1 MTVARKDHPL
11 IQEAAKESGKTVDQV
26 MNFIGN
32 YRKSK
37 GGSKRRPPPDTMER
51 KRRITGYHEY
61 YREQL
66 PRKRANQEFSLA
78 GANRE
83 IGESWKNLT
92 DEEKEGYNKAAER
105 RRGKETKVKTW
116 SEVTKKLKQLEKL
129 SEELDELGVEA
140 LMVTLYNG
148 RIRAFGSQKD
158 VVKDEKFGGYIEN
171 QLKAAEHQRKAAQC
185 LTMDRRQRNSDRE
198 GSTGTTGESHDV
210 TGRPGSSTSSVSKRR
225 KKNKEA
231 QQGNQQ
237 HSSSTDSLPSVSST
251 PQKTTV
257 TTEGRL
263 PRTTD
268 IPQNTGTPVHVVL
281 PNRAT
286 STPARPNTG
295 NLELLAQQSATLT
308 DQLNSIPASPHNTG
322 TPVHL
327 APQTTPTESQTGF
340 HYLYRSNM
348 PLELLV
354 PQTTQTTFAVRQVPT
369 GVGNFNSFGLP
380 DRTASLSLPAALPTF
395 QMQGTPAMTTG
406 GLPHTAPQIPTAAS
420 LGSSVLSQVTPTVRQ
435 APTGVGITN
444 EQFTPS
450 PLVFAMPHHR

>member
-1 MTVARKDHPL
+1 MKLENIPLHEAATYGHPKCAEILLQHGADTGLRNEVGETAEDIAADEDISNADPGDEDEEEQITRGRKEILKLLQQQNYGVSTRKKEYDPVLVRFYEERGMNEARKDHPL

-66 PRKRANQEFSLA
+66 PRKRANRGFSLA
-78 GANRE
+78 GANKE

-105 RRGKETKVKTW
+105 RRGKETKVKTS
-116 SEVTKKLKQLEKL
+116 SEVGKKLKQLEKL
-129 SEELDELGVEA
+129 SEELGELGVEA

-158 VVKDEKFGGYIEN
+158 LVKDEQFGGYIEN

-198 GSTGTTGESHDV
+198 GTTGTTGESHDV
-210 TGRPGSSTSSVSKRR
+210 TGRPRSSTSSVSKRR

-237 HSSSTDSLPSVSST
+237 NSSSAASLPSASST
-251 PQKTTV
+251 QVEVTCKNVFFFLQRPQ
-257 TTEGRL
+257 
-263 PRTTD
+263 
-268 IPQNTGTPVHVVL
+268 
-281 PNRAT
+281 
-286 STPARPNTG
+286 S
-295 NLELLAQQSATLT
+295 QQK
-308 DQLNSIPASPHNTG
+308 DFYP
-322 TPVHL
+322 
-327 APQTTPTESQTGF
+327 
-340 HYLYRSNM
+340 
-348 PLELLV
+348 
-354 PQTTQTTFAVRQVPT
+354 
-369 GVGNFNSFGLP
+369 
-380 DRTASLSLPAALPTF
+380 
-395 QMQGTPAMTTG
+395 
-406 GLPHTAPQIPTAAS
+406 
-420 LGSSVLSQVTPTVRQ
+420 
-435 APTGVGITN
+435 
-444 EQFTPS
+444 
-450 PLVFAMPHHR
+450 

>member
-66 PRKRANQEFSLA
+66 PRKRANRGFSLA
-78 GANRE
+78 GANKE

-105 RRGKETKVKTW
+105 RRGKETKVKTS
-116 SEVTKKLKQLEKL
+116 SEVAKKLKQLEKL

-158 VVKDEKFGGYIEN
+158 VVKDETFGGYIEN

-185 LTMDRRQRNSDRE
+185 LTMDGRQRDSDRE
-198 GSTGTTGESHDV
+198 GTTGTTGESHDV
-210 TGRPGSSTSSVSKRR
+210 TGRPGSSTSSARKRR

-237 HSSSTDSLPSVSST
+237 NSSSAASLPSASST
-251 PQKTTV
+251 QESAV
-257 TTEGRL
+257 TTEGLL

-268 IPQNTGTPVHVVL
+268 IPHNTGTPVHVVL

-308 DQLNSIPASPHNTG
+308 DPLNSIPASPHNTG
-322 TPVHL
+322 TPVQL

-340 HYLYRSNM
+340 RYLYRSNM
-348 PLELLV
+348 PFELMV
-354 PQTTQTTFAVRQVPT
+354 PQTTQTAFAVRQVPT
-369 GVGNFNSFGLP
+369 GVDNFNSFGLP

-420 LGSSVLSQVTPTVRQ
+420 LGTPVPSQVTPTVRQ
-435 APTGVGITN
+435 APTGVGPTS
-444 EQFTPS
+444 EQFPPS
-450 PLVFAMPHHR
+450 PLVFAVPHHR